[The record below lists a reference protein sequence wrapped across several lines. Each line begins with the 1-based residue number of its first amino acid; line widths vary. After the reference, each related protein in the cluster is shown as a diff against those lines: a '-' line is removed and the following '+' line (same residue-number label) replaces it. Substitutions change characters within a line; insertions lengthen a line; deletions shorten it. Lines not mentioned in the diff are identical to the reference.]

1 MGRDQYHSSKRK
13 LKYVPVGNETLVAGG
28 EHSVTF
34 EESAGKWSITRTFTI
49 SSHGEFL
56 RCNLFI
62 VAKTTQSLQRFGF
75 PSGFCLSASRKHF
88 SHTDESLMFSEE
100 VIKPYVKKTKTAPET
115 LYRSEGSSR
124 HGRFD

>member
-13 LKYVPVGNETLVAGG
+13 LKYVPIGNETLVARG

-34 EESAGKWSITRTFTI
+34 EESADKWSITRTFAI

-62 VAKTTQSLQRFGF
+62 VVKQLKVYRGCISEWFLSQRQPKTF
-75 PSGFCLSASRKHF
+75 F
-88 SHTDESLMFSEE
+88 SHGRN
-100 VIKPYVKKTKTAPET
+100 PYALRGSYQTVCEKRKTAPET
-115 LYRSEGSSR
+115 LYRSEGSSHHR
-124 HGRFD
+124 RFY